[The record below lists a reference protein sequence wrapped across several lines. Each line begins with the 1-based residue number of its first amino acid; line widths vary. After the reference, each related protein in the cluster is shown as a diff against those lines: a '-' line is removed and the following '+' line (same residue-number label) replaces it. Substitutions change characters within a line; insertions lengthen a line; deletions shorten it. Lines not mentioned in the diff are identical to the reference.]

1 MAIHPISTGSK
12 PNPARPERRAWYALS
27 VGALLLV
34 AGAALALD
42 LLPPDRAFALSAR
55 ALNDHTLEA
64 RFNVADGYYLYR
76 DKLKFGVEPA
86 AAGPLKPVLP
96 PGKIKHDEFFGDV
109 ETYRGL
115 VVLKLPMARAEPG
128 SKVKL
133 ATESQGCAD
142 AGVCFPPQV
151 QELTINVPAAGAGP
165 SALVD
170 AAAGKLPWMR

>member
-1 MAIHPISTGSK
+1 
-12 PNPARPERRAWYALS
+12 
-27 VGALLLV
+27 LV
-34 AGAALALD
+34 LAAGAAFVLC

-96 PGKIKHDEFFGDV
+96 PGKMKHDEFFGDV
-109 ETYRGL
+109 QTYRGL
-115 VVLKLPMARAEPG
+115 VILQLPMAHAEPG
-128 SKVKL
+128 SRIKL

-151 QELTINVPAAGAGP
+151 QELTIDVPAAGAGP

-170 AAAGKLPWMR
+170 ASAGKLPWMR